1 MKRILFILL
10 IPTLALGQTFSLTK
24 ADFDNL
30 EIYKNEY
37 HCLIGWNGL
46 DFFGRGTTEIS
57 LFSTVNY
64 EDEINDTYLSYKNL
78 NVVVDKF
85 KINKSTNKI
94 DLSGYVSG
102 GWYDAKSKIM
112 IYIGSP
118 TKQTDTIYL
127 SASGRPTYV
136 DGKKIDKPYPIDV
149 YENLIINVKNSFQ
162 TSDGIKDENENRAFN
177 ISFCFDKNDLLV
189 FGLSSFIPEIF
200 ELGKLLEE

>member
-1 MKRILFILL
+1 MTRILFILL
-10 IPTLALGQTFSLTK
+10 IPTLSLGQTLSLKKTN
-24 ADFDNL
+24 FDNI
-30 EIYKNEY
+30 EVYENQY
-37 HCLIGWNGL
+37 SCLVGWNGM
-46 DFFGRGTTEIS
+46 DFFGKGTSEVS
-57 LFSTVNY
+57 LFSIGDN
-64 EDEINDTYLSYKNL
+64 EDNEIDTISSNKKL

-102 GWYDAKSKIM
+102 GWYGAKSRIM

-118 TKQTDTIYL
+118 TKRTDTIYL

-149 YENLIINVKNSFQ
+149 NENLIINVKNSFQ
-162 TSDGIKDENENRAFN
+162 TSDGKKDENENRAFN

-189 FGLSSFIPEIF
+189 FGLSSCIPEIF